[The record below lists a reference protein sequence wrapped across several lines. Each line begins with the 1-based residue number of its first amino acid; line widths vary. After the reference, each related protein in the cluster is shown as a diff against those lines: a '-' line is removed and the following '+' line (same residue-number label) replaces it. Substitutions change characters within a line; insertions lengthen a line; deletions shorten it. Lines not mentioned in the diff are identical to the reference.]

1 MIRGNYL
8 LVSWSQLI
16 QKSATWNSGR
26 FYCAQASQKENLELN
41 EKLVK
46 VSIIGLPNSGKSTF
60 INSMLQHRVSN
71 KLEDI
76 ILQQLIN
83 LN

>member
-8 LVSWSQLI
+8 LVSWSRLI
-16 QKSATWNSGR
+16 QKSATWNSCR
-26 FYCAQASQKENLELN
+26 FYCAQTSQKENLELN

-83 LN
+83 FN